1 VHRLANPAYLSRFL
15 FSGLLRVAP
24 YCVPGGI
31 RVVSILPSYMASTK
45 GFVRCEGMNARRR
58 VPSAS
63 PSCLPLPSSRRAGFR
78 PLPLPGLGHI
88 ERHANEAVGS
98 RAAVTQNACA
108 GEDPTYAAPVG
119 AGGIPARTSRSP
131 PWPGAVCGR
140 STHGRRGGWSRIGS
154 RGWVAPRSA
163 ARGGG
168 CSLRQVVDQ
177 DQHVGDHRRLVHVER
192 TAAFDNSVHLLLRA
206 RITFLSAEG
215 SVLAKSLVHVHSPK
229 RREFG
234 VLEALA
240 PHLESGSRGT

>member
-1 VHRLANPAYLSRFL
+1 VSLLILVFRFLSRLEGGVHRLANPAYLSRFL

-154 RGWVAPRSA
+154 RGSRLDRQPEVAVA
-163 ARGGG
+163 ACGKLWIKT
-168 CSLRQVVDQ
+168 S
-177 DQHVGDHRRLVHVER
+177 
-192 TAAFDNSVHLLLRA
+192 T
-206 RITFLSAEG
+206 
-215 SVLAKSLVHVHSPK
+215 
-229 RREFG
+229 
-234 VLEALA
+234 
-240 PHLESGSRGT
+240 